1 MAALPQPSGIAA
13 LSSQPAKRAIDESKS
28 HTATPR
34 SSTPPRS
41 DRTRLEP
48 RYSLDNGPTR
58 TVKNHGRKSEGARG
72 SHLDIDAVDSALL
85 REFQRPQ
92 RESTPGASPHR
103 KRQRIN
109 GDRFIPTRSGQDLQA
124 SFSLLHEDGSPATPA
139 KQKKRTP
146 HGELHFQK
154 TEEANRTFSHLLRA
168 ELFESSVPQAATP
181 TLSPNQS
188 LPTTSHIPTNDG
200 TRAHTPPTNAPAP
213 SLPSSSLTPSTP
225 HKNLFSYM
233 SPRHH
238 NQVAGHPTPSKTP
251 QGRHGPNLDTRAEI
265 YSLSPVRFGSQQMLL
280 SPRRQ
285 PRAVSKVPY
294 KVLDAPELADDFYLN
309 LVDWGS
315 ANILGVGLGSSVY
328 MWNAQTSKVNKL
340 CTLDD
345 DTVTSVSWIQKGTHL
360 AIGTGKGL
368 VQIWDAEKARRLRT
382 MTGHTA
388 RVGSLAWNTHI
399 LTSGSR
405 DRLIYHRDVRAP
417 DQWLRKLVG
426 HKQEVC
432 GLKWNCEDGQL
443 ASGGNDNKLMVW
455 DKLSETPLWK
465 FSDHTAAV
473 KAISWSPHQ
482 RGLLASGGGTADR
495 RIIFHD
501 TVKGS
506 VINEIDTGSQV
517 CNIAWSKNSNEIV
530 STHGYSQNQIVV
542 WKYPSMTQVASLTG
556 HTYRVLYLAMS
567 PDGRTIVTGAGD
579 ETLRFWST
587 FGRRPGSR
595 EDGDNGGRLADLAV
609 IR

>member
-1 MAALPQPSGIAA
+1 MPLESRAAAAAAGHPSKRSAPGTASPAARTPSRIGTPPPPSDRGRLQARQNVDNGFLPKSSRHSGRSTDRPTSAAFDPEILSRA
-13 LSSQPAKRAIDESKS
+13 LSRELSA
-28 HTATPR
+28 
-34 SSTPPRS
+34 
-41 DRTRLEP
+41 DRR
-48 RYSLDNGPTR
+48 
-58 TVKNHGRKSEGARG
+58 
-72 SHLDIDAVDSALL
+72 DSA
-85 REFQRPQ
+85 
-92 RESTPGASPHR
+92 PGASPSR
-103 KRQRIN
+103 KRPRLN
-109 GDRFIPTRSGQDLQA
+109 GDRFIPSRSGQDL
-124 SFSLLHEDGSPATPA
+124 SSSLRLLYEEGSPATPSRKNKPRA
-139 KQKKRTP
+139 PNDLNYQKN
-146 HGELHFQK
+146 
-154 TEEANRTFSHLLRA
+154 EEANRTFSTLLRA
-168 ELFESSVPQAATP
+168 EIFEGTIPQAAT
-181 TLSPNQS
+181 LSPDPNLQ
-188 LPTTSHIPTNDG
+188 PPSHHSRAYDG
-200 TRAHTPPTNAPAP
+200 TRSHTPPNPPPP
-213 SLPSSSLTPSTP
+213 SLPPSYTPSTP
-225 HKNLFSYM
+225 NKNLFSYM
-233 SPRHH
+233 SPR
-238 NQVAGHPTPSKTP
+238 NLAGGHPTPSRTP
-251 QGRHGPNLDTRAEI
+251 QSRYGPNLDTRAEI
-265 YSLSPVRFGSQQMLL
+265 YSLSPVRLGSQQMLL

-315 ANILGVGLGSSVY
+315 ANVLGVGLGSSVY
-328 MWNAQTSKVNKL
+328 MWNAQTSRVNKL
-340 CTLDD
+340 CTLED

-368 VQIWDAEKARRLRT
+368 VQIWDAEKTRRLRT

-417 DQWLRKLVG
+417 DQWMRKLMG

-455 DKLSETPLWK
+455 DRLTETPLWK
-465 FSDHTAAV
+465 FADHTAAV
-473 KAISWSPHQ
+473 KAIAWSPHQ

-501 TVKGS
+501 TVRGS
-506 VINEIDTGSQV
+506 VINEVDTGSQV
-517 CNIAWSKNSNEIV
+517 CNISWSKNSNEIV

-542 WKYPSMTQVASLTG
+542 WKYPSMTQVCSLTG

-579 ETLRFWST
+579 ETLRFWNV
-587 FGRRPGSR
+587 FGRRPGQR
-595 EDGDNGGRLADLAV
+595 EDSDGGGRLADWGV